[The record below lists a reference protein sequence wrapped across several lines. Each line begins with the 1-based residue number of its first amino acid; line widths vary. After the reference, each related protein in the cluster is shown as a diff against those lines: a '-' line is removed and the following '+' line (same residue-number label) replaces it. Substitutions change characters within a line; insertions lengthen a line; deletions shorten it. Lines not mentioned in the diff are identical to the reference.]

1 MDKLNFVQNGARKLP
16 PGFRFQPT
24 DEEIVFQY
32 LTRKTFSFPLPA
44 SVVPEISVCNYD
56 PWDLPGDG
64 EEDRYFFTR
73 KEAKYQNG
81 TRANRATSSG
91 YWKATGS
98 DKRITC
104 PKRSKD
110 TMGLRKTLVFHTG
123 KPPGG
128 SRTDWIMHEYR
139 LVNSGTTS
147 CNNSTKNND
156 LVQMGN
162 WFLCRV
168 FLKNGSTEK
177 QDEEEISQPRA
188 NDFMNRRELNDDGGG
203 PSSSSS
209 SSCGSSVITEATA
222 NGLDHEETSGPGFH
236 CFSPYLYR

>member
-64 EEDRYFFTR
+64 EEDRYFFT
-73 KEAKYQNG
+73 KNEAKYQNG
-81 TRANRATSSG
+81 NRANRATCSG

-110 TMGLRKTLVFHTG
+110 TMGLRKTLVFHRG
-123 KPPGG
+123 KPPNG

-147 CNNSTKNND
+147 SNNSTKNSD
-156 LVQMGN
+156 LVQMVN
-162 WFLCRV
+162 WFLCRI
-168 FLKNGSTEK
+168 FLKKGSTEK
-177 QDEEEISQPRA
+177 QDEEINQPRA
-188 NDFMNRRELNDDGGG
+188 YGFVNGDDDDVG

-209 SSCGSSVITEATA
+209 SSCGSSAITESTS
-222 NGLDHEETSGPGFH
+222 NGLDLDHEQTSVNGFND
-236 CFSPYLYR
+236 FPPYLYQ

>member
-1 MDKLNFVQNGARKLP
+1 MFDICA
-16 PGFRFQPT
+16 
-24 DEEIVFQY
+24 
-32 LTRKTFSFPLPA
+32 
-44 SVVPEISVCNYD
+44 
-56 PWDLPGDG
+56 GDG

-139 LVNSGTTS
+139 LVKSGTTS
-147 CNNSTKNND
+147 CNNSTKVALYSYLTND
-156 LVQMGN
+156 AIT
-162 WFLCRV
+162 
-168 FLKNGSTEK
+168 KNDHRTDIVKTNSFEIIFDSQQNKIHKRTK
-177 QDEEEISQPRA
+177 Q
-188 NDFMNRRELNDDGGG
+188 RR
-203 PSSSSS
+203 
-209 SSCGSSVITEATA
+209 
-222 NGLDHEETSGPGFH
+222 F
-236 CFSPYLYR
+236 

>member
-1 MDKLNFVQNGARKLP
+1 
-16 PGFRFQPT
+16 
-24 DEEIVFQY
+24 
-32 LTRKTFSFPLPA
+32 
-44 SVVPEISVCNYD
+44 
-56 PWDLPGDG
+56 
-64 EEDRYFFTR
+64 
-73 KEAKYQNG
+73 
-81 TRANRATSSG
+81 
-91 YWKATGS
+91 
-98 DKRITC
+98 
-104 PKRSKD
+104 
-110 TMGLRKTLVFHTG
+110 
-123 KPPGG
+123 
-128 SRTDWIMHEYR
+128 
-139 LVNSGTTS
+139 
-147 CNNSTKNND
+147 
-156 LVQMGN
+156 MGN